1 MPQRSPPSSSFIYNI
16 NVSETTW
23 VVSLPYFEVAQ
34 TVFGGTIV
42 FMRYLLA
49 LALCASLVHAAYEPL
64 NDKNRPIASEPAL
77 SPAESAA
84 ALKVPAGFRV
94 EVIVGEPKV
103 VQPIAYTIDDRGRLW
118 IVECTNYPA
127 SPGVAKDRILVLED
141 TKGTGTFDK
150 QTVFWDKA
158 TFSSGIAVGFGGVWL
173 GSPPNLL
180 FIPIKDGDEPKPA
193 GEPQVMLDGWK
204 SNDTHETLNDFIWGP
219 DGWLYGTH
227 GIFNRSLVGK
237 PGTPDS
243 ERTLVEAAI
252 WRFHPTRKVFERWS
266 EGGSNQWGV
275 DWNDHGEAFF
285 EACVIPHMWHAIQG
299 ARYQRQAGTHPDVH
313 TYEDIKT
320 IAWGRYEKAAYAG
333 AMVYLGG
340 AFPAEWRDQFF
351 FHDIHMNKLRCE
363 TMVPKGSGYRS
374 EKKVDFGVSTDR
386 WFRGLSPQ
394 YGPDGGVFIN
404 DWYDKV
410 PCHQQKEFTDR
421 SNGRMYKIVTDAV
434 KPVKVDLAKLS
445 DAELVA
451 HHLNAND
458 WYVRHARRL
467 LQERG
472 ANAATTAALEKI
484 LFENPDD
491 TRQLR
496 ALWTLHAQGALTE
509 ATLLRTLEAK
519 SAAVR
524 GWAITCATEGGKP
537 SSVLFERIVQ
547 LSQQDP
553 SPVVRRRIASAAQRL
568 PVADRWSWLEPLAEH
583 AEDVADQNIPFL
595 IWYALE
601 PAVAADP
608 ARGLALAQKTPFAKL
623 ANFTARRLANAAVEP
638 GSKGEQLEV
647 LSQALLAADDK
658 LRATLLNGIKDGLVG
673 QVRLKEPATWP
684 KVYATLAKHPSNEVR
699 SSARQIAVTFGN
711 ASALDQLRATLLNS
725 KAPVPERARVLA
737 NLAQIRDLESLPA
750 ILDLAQAGVLRG
762 PAIVALG
769 QFDDPRIA
777 PLLIQF
783 IVDEDKGVRPLALN
797 NLAGRAE
804 SSRALLAAID
814 AGKFSK
820 AVLSA
825 PLASKIRGFNDAKMN
840 AWLEKNWGTVN
851 ASSAA
856 KAKAIANYKKFLG
869 TDAILRADVKR
880 GRELFRAS
888 CGACH
893 QLFGTGGEIGPHL
906 TGGYTDL
913 EYLLQNIIDP
923 NAVIGKDY
931 QLVYVTL
938 KDGSLQAGII
948 SAENESTLTL
958 KVPGA
963 PAPVVIAK
971 DQVKTRVLSPNS
983 LMPEGLLN
991 GLEEPDV
998 RSLFLYLRQTSEPK

>member
-1 MPQRSPPSSSFIYNI
+1 
-16 NVSETTW
+16 
-23 VVSLPYFEVAQ
+23 
-34 TVFGGTIV
+34 
-42 FMRYLLA
+42 MRTLLA
-49 LALCASLVHAAYEPL
+49 LALCASFAHAAYEPL
-64 NDKNRPIASEPAL
+64 NDKNRPTASEPAL
-77 SPAESAA
+77 SPAGTAA
-84 ALKVPAGFRV
+84 AIKVPAGFRV
-94 EVIVGEPKV
+94 ELVVGEPKI

-127 SPGVAKDRILVLED
+127 SPGEPKDRILVLED
-141 TKGTGTFDK
+141 TKGNGTFDK

-180 FIPIKDGDEPKPA
+180 FIPMKDGDEPKPA
-193 GEPQVMLDGWK
+193 GEPQVMLDGW
-204 SNDTHETLNDFIWGP
+204 SSIDTHETPNNFIWGP
-219 DGWLYGTH
+219 DGWLYGSH
-227 GIFNRSLVGK
+227 GILHRSLVGK

-243 ERTLVEAAI
+243 ERLLIDGAI
-252 WRFHPTRKVFERWS
+252 WRFHPTRKVFERWC

-285 EACVIPHMWHAIQG
+285 AACVIPHMWHAIQG
-299 ARYQRQAGTHPDVH
+299 ARYQRQGGAHPDVH

-333 AMVYLGG
+333 AMFYLGG

-351 FHDIHMNKLRCE
+351 FHDIHMNKIRCE
-363 TMVPKGSGYRS
+363 TMIPTGSGYRS
-374 EKKVDFGVSTDR
+374 EKKVDFGISSDR

-410 PCHQQKEFTDR
+410 PCHQQKNFTDR
-421 SNGRMYKIVTDAV
+421 SNGRVYKIVTDAV

-496 ALWTLHAQGALTE
+496 ALWTLQAQGALTE

-524 GWAITCATEGGKP
+524 GWAITCAAEGGKP
-537 SSVLFERIVQ
+537 TASLYDRIVQ
-547 LSQQDP
+547 LSHKDP
-553 SPVVRRRIASAAQRL
+553 SPVVRLRIASAAQRL
-568 PVADRWSWLEPLAEH
+568 PLADRWSWLEPLAQN
-583 AEDVADQNIPFL
+583 AEDLADQNIPFL
-595 IWYALE
+595 LWYALE

-608 ARGLALAQKTPFAKL
+608 VRGLALAQKTPFGKI

-647 LSQALLAADDK
+647 LSQALLAANDQ
-658 LRATLLNGIKDGLVG
+658 LRATFLSGIKDGLVG

-684 KVYATLAKHPSNEVR
+684 KVYAELAKHPSNEVR
-699 SSARQIAVTFGN
+699 SSARQMAVTFGN
-711 ASALDQLRATLLNS
+711 ASALNELRATLLNP
-725 KAPVPERARVLA
+725 KAPVPERARVLG
-737 NLAQIRDLESLPA
+737 NLAQIQDLESLPA
-750 ILDLAQAGVLRG
+750 ILELAKAGGLRG
-762 PAIVALG
+762 AAITALG
-769 QFDDPRIA
+769 KFNDPRIS
-777 PLLIQF
+777 PLLIE
-783 IVDEDKGVRPLALN
+783 IVLDQNKGIRALALN
-797 NLAGRAE
+797 ILAGRAE

-814 AGKFSK
+814 AGKFK
-820 AVLSA
+820 KDVLSA

-851 ASSAA
+851 ASSEA

-888 CGACH
+888 CAACH

-913 EYLLQNIIDP
+913 EYMLQNIMDP
-923 NAVIGKDY
+923 NAVIGLDY
-931 QLVYVTL
+931 QLVYITL

-958 KVPGA
+958 KAPGA

-971 DQVKTRVLSPNS
+971 DQIKTRVVSPNS

-991 GLEEPDV
+991 GMQEPDV

>member
-1 MPQRSPPSSSFIYNI
+1 
-16 NVSETTW
+16 
-23 VVSLPYFEVAQ
+23 
-34 TVFGGTIV
+34 
-42 FMRYLLA
+42 
-49 LALCASLVHAAYEPL
+49 
-64 NDKNRPIASEPAL
+64 
-77 SPAESAA
+77 
-84 ALKVPAGFRV
+84 
-94 EVIVGEPKV
+94 
-103 VQPIAYTIDDRGRLW
+103 
-118 IVECTNYPA
+118 
-127 SPGVAKDRILVLED
+127 
-141 TKGTGTFDK
+141 
-150 QTVFWDKA
+150 
-158 TFSSGIAVGFGGVWL
+158 
-173 GSPPNLL
+173 
-180 FIPIKDGDEPKPA
+180 
-193 GEPQVMLDGWK
+193 
-204 SNDTHETLNDFIWGP
+204 
-219 DGWLYGTH
+219 
-227 GIFNRSLVGK
+227 
-237 PGTPDS
+237 
-243 ERTLVEAAI
+243 
-252 WRFHPTRKVFERWS
+252 
-266 EGGSNQWGV
+266 
-275 DWNDHGEAFF
+275 
-285 EACVIPHMWHAIQG
+285 
-299 ARYQRQAGTHPDVH
+299 
-313 TYEDIKT
+313 
-320 IAWGRYEKAAYAG
+320 
-333 AMVYLGG
+333 
-340 AFPAEWRDQFF
+340 
-351 FHDIHMNKLRCE
+351 
-363 TMVPKGSGYRS
+363 
-374 EKKVDFGVSTDR
+374 
-386 WFRGLSPQ
+386 
-394 YGPDGGVFIN
+394 VFIN

-410 PCHQQKEFTDR
+410 PCHQQKEFSDR

-537 SSVLFERIVQ
+537 SASLYERITQ
-547 LSQQDP
+547 LCQNDP
-553 SPVVRRRIASAAQRL
+553 SAVVRRRIASAAQRL
-568 PVADRWSWLEPLAEH
+568 PIADRWSWIEPLAQH
-583 AEDVADQNIPFL
+583 AEDVSDQNIPFL
-595 IWYALE
+595 LWYALE

-608 ARGLALAQKTPFAKL
+608 ARGLALARKTPFGKL
-623 ANFTARRLANAAVEP
+623 ANFTARRLATAAVEP

-647 LSQALLAADDK
+647 LSQTLLTSNDK
-658 LRATLLNGIKDGLVG
+658 LRATFLNGIKDGLVG
-673 QVRLKEPATWP
+673 QNRLKEPATWP
-684 KVYATLAKHPSNEVR
+684 KVYAELAKHPSNEVR

-711 ASALDQLRATLLNS
+711 ASALDQLRATLLNP

-737 NLAQIRDLESLPA
+737 NLAQIRDLESLPG
-750 ILDLAQAGVLRG
+750 ILELAKAGALRG

-769 QFDDPRIA
+769 QFDDARIA
-777 PLLIQF
+777 PLMIELILDQ
-783 IVDEDKGVRPLALN
+783 DKGVRPLALN

-804 SSRALLAAID
+804 SARALLAAID

-820 AVLSA
+820 AILSA

-851 ASSAA
+851 ASSEA

-869 TDAILRADVKR
+869 TDAVLRADVKR
-880 GRELFRAS
+880 GRDLFRAS

-923 NAVIGKDY
+923 NAVIGLDY
-931 QLVYVTL
+931 QLVYITL

-958 KVPGA
+958 KAPGA

-971 DQVKTRVLSPNS
+971 DQIKTRVVSPNS

>member
-1 MPQRSPPSSSFIYNI
+1 
-16 NVSETTW
+16 
-23 VVSLPYFEVAQ
+23 
-34 TVFGGTIV
+34 
-42 FMRYLLA
+42 MRHLLA

-64 NDKNRPIASEPAL
+64 NDKNRPTASEPAL
-77 SPAESAA
+77 SPAGTAA

-94 EVIVGEPKV
+94 ELVVGEPKI

-141 TKGTGTFDK
+141 TKGNGTFDK

-158 TFSSGIAVGFGGVWL
+158 TFSSGIAIGFGGVWL

-193 GEPQVMLDGWK
+193 GEPQVMLDGWM

-237 PGTPDS
+237 PGAPAS
-243 ERTLVEAAI
+243 ERILVEGAV
-252 WRFHPTRKVFERWS
+252 WRFHPTRKVFERWC

-299 ARYQRQAGTHPDVH
+299 ARYQRQAGTHPDTH

-363 TMVPKGSGYRS
+363 TMIPTGSGYRS
-374 EKKVDFGVSTDR
+374 EKKIDFGVSSDR

-410 PCHQQKEFTDR
+410 PCHQQKEFSDR

-445 DAELVA
+445 DAELVS

-496 ALWTLHAQGALTE
+496 ALWTLQAQGALTE
-509 ATLLRTLEAK
+509 ATLLRTLESK
-519 SAAVR
+519 SEAVR

-537 SSVLFERIVQ
+537 SANLYEHIVQ
-547 LSQQDP
+547 LSQKDP

-568 PVADRWSWLEPLAEH
+568 PLADRWSWLEPLAQH
-583 AEDVADQNIPFL
+583 AEDVADQNIQLL

-608 ARGLALAQKTPFAKL
+608 TRGLALAQKTPFAKL
-623 ANFTARRLANAAVEP
+623 ANFTARRLATAAVEP
-638 GSKGEQLEV
+638 GAKGEQLEL
-647 LSQALLAADDK
+647 LSQALLAADDN

-673 QVRLKEPATWP
+673 QNRLKEPATWP
-684 KVYATLAKHPSNEVR
+684 KVYAELAKHPSNEVR
-699 SSARQIAVTFGN
+699 NSARQIAVTFGN
-711 ASALDQLRATLLNS
+711 ASALDQLRASLLNKKTS
-725 KAPVPERARVLA
+725 VPERVGALT
-737 NLAQIRDLESLPA
+737 NLSQLHDLESLPT
-750 ILDLAQAGVLRG
+750 ILALAKAGTMRG
-762 PAIVALG
+762 PAVVALG
-769 QFDDPRIA
+769 QYDDPRIA
-777 PLLIQF
+777 PLL
-783 IVDEDKGVRPLALN
+783 VDILLDKDPTLRQRALN
-797 NLAGRAE
+797 TLAGRAE
-804 SSRALLAAID
+804 NSRALLAAID
-814 AGKFSK
+814 AGKFK
-820 AVLSA
+820 KDVLSA

-851 ASSAA
+851 ASSEA
-856 KAKAIANYKKFLG
+856 KAKAIANYKKFLS

-880 GRELFRAS
+880 GRDLFRAS

-923 NAVIGKDY
+923 NAVIGLDY
-931 QLVYVTL
+931 QLVYITL

-971 DQVKTRVLSPNS
+971 DQIKTRVVSPNS

-991 GLEEPDV
+991 GMQEPDV